1 MTRSVESGSAGSHEG
16 VHGLGGSALEVVR
29 FWESNVLLGKLF
41 SLLTTHLRAVEDG
54 GSDDLDRVLGS
65 AMTTSHLHVH
75 LGDGTAE
82 GNVSVLLVHVN
93 GTSAGQVTKND
104 TVVSDGTTLSLEDLR
119 GGDDLTLDLADL
131 VLSLHVVPELGP
143 GENGVSVE
151 HSHAVELGL
160 WVLGRWERTTHDVEL
175 STLRQGTT
183 RCIRHVN
190 SGGG

>member
-1 MTRSVESGSAGSHEG
+1 M
-16 VHGLGGSALEVVR
+16 
-29 FWESNVLLGKLF
+29 LGKLF

-65 AMTTSHLHVH
+65 AMTTGHLHVH

-82 GNVSVLLVHVN
+82 GNISVLLVHVN

-183 RCIRHVN
+183 RCVRHVD
-190 SGGG
+190 SGGGRTGNQFYTFGPLLLTFF